1 MASPFLREGPDL
13 ALERPGIARLLVN
26 LPMGFSD
33 RGGAHQPAGVEIGER
48 RVALALLDAI
58 AHPFGV
64 DPGVDDQ
71 MRDMDALRAELA
83 GGALRH
89 RAQPEFG
96 AGERGI
102 TDAAPRSGEH
112 TSELQSRL
120 HLVCR
125 LLLEKKKINRTRQ
138 FIIENL
144 FWTRILPWST
154 VAELSSYAPLPP
166 SRFLIHCSH
175 ATSPI

>member
-26 LPMGFSD
+26 LPIGLAD

-71 MRDMDALRAELA
+71 MGDMDALRAELA

-96 AGERGI
+96 AGERGV
-102 TDAAPRSGEH
+102 TDAAPEAGSGARKEG
-112 TSELQSRL
+112 
-120 HLVCR
+120 
-125 LLLEKKKINRTRQ
+125 
-138 FIIENL
+138 
-144 FWTRILPWST
+144 
-154 VAELSSYAPLPP
+154 VA
-166 SRFLIHCSH
+166 
-175 ATSPI
+175 ATG